1 MIRIAIAED
10 NLFLAK
16 SIQEKLSLYPDELK
30 FVFHSLNGQ
39 LLLNKLE
46 ENPKIDVVLMD
57 IQMPELDGVETTR
70 VIHSK
75 FPHIKV
81 VMLTVLDD
89 EESIFNAILAGANGY
104 LMKEENPKMIYESIL
119 EIVNGGAPMSPNIA
133 LKALKLLRN
142 PLVENTENSTQE
154 KPELSLREI
163 DVLSLL
169 SKGFDYKKIAE
180 NLYISPSTVRKH
192 IENIYTK
199 LQAHNKVEAIQIGI
213 KHRIID

>member
-142 PLVENTENSTQE
+142 PLAENTENSTQE

>member
-104 LMKEENPKMIYESIL
+104 LMKEENPKMIYDSIL

-142 PLVENTENSTQE
+142 PLAENTENSTQE